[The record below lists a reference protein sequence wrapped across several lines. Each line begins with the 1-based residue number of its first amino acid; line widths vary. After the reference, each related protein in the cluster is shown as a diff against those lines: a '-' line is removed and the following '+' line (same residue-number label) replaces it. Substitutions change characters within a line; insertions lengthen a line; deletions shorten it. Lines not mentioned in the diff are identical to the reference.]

1 MTPHGKHRLRE
12 ILTDKLFCSFVFA
25 GECKTIKEKFMK
37 CLREN
42 KFDNSLCREVSKEYL
57 ECRMDRYKTK
67 ADLNL
72 PPGPTPLPLIGNL
85 HTLDLKMLYK
95 SLMELSE
102 KYGSVFTI
110 HLGLERVVVLTGY
123 KTVKEALVDQ
133 ADEFAERA
141 KIAVLE
147 MQANEYGISFGH
159 GESWKQMRRFAL
171 TTLRNFGMGK
181 KTIED
186 KIIEETKFL
195 VQEMESHKGQPFD
208 TAVIVTSA
216 MANIICSIVFGNRF
230 DYKDEIFLT
239 LTELVN
245 ENFRLLGS
253 SSIQMY
259 NAFPILGFLPGTHKK
274 IFENRTQMVQL
285 IMNFCKEHQK
295 MLNENDIRSFID
307 AFLVKQREESK
318 NPGCYFHDMNLV
330 TSVTNLFAA
339 GTDTSS
345 STLRWGILLMVKY
358 PEIQGKVQEE
368 IESVIGSERSPRMED
383 RKYMPYTDAVLHEI
397 QRFANIIPMNIPHA
411 TTKDTH
417 LRGYFIPKGTQVIP
431 LLASVLYDKSQ
442 WEKPNEFNPS
452 HFLDAEGRFVKKDA
466 FMPFSAGQRI
476 CIGESLAK
484 MELFLFFTTLMQTF
498 TFHAP
503 LGALLD
509 LTPCVGLTLCPK
521 PHQVYAVRR

>member
-1 MTPHGKHRLRE
+1 MSL
-12 ILTDKLFCSFVFA
+12 LNLFISDTVTLVLIFLLSVF
-25 GECKTIKEKFMK
+25 CVMYFYT
-37 CLREN
+37 
-42 KFDNSLCREVSKEYL
+42 
-57 ECRMDRYKTK
+57 RYKTK

-307 AFLVKQREESK
+307 AFLVKQRE
-318 NPGCYFHDMNLV
+318 
-330 TSVTNLFAA
+330 
-339 GTDTSS
+339 
-345 STLRWGILLMVKY
+345 
-358 PEIQGKVQEE
+358 
-368 IESVIGSERSPRMED
+368 
-383 RKYMPYTDAVLHEI
+383 
-397 QRFANIIPMNIPHA
+397 
-411 TTKDTH
+411 
-417 LRGYFIPKGTQVIP
+417 GTQVIP